1 MNNLHFNKYS
11 IAPCG
16 INCGT
21 CIAYLRDKKPC
32 AGCWENEGKP
42 KHCTTCIIK
51 NCGYLAQTDSHF
63 CFECEKYPCTR
74 LKNLDKRYRTNY
86 QISLIENL
94 NQIKSI
100 GLSQYLVNEVLK
112 WTCKHCGKTICVHR
126 NTCIFCKEKRP

>member
-1 MNNLHFNKYS
+1 LLHAGLTAGHVLL
-11 IAPCG
+11 ICE
-16 INCGT
+16 T
-21 CIAYLRDKKPC
+21 KKHVPVV
-32 AGCWENEGKP
+32 GRNEGKP

-51 NCGYLAQTDSHF
+51 NCGYLAKTDSHF
-63 CFECEKYPCTR
+63 CFECKKYPCTR

-100 GLSQYLVNEVLK
+100 GLSKYLADEVLK

-126 NTCIFCKEKRP
+126 DTCIFCKEK